1 MKIRTAQAAVKAVF
15 ILQSGERGFE
25 IGAFL
30 QEVAEL
36 SSSALGFRRRAVSDA
51 FLNAGDYVRE
61 CRLPVGLG

>member
-30 QEVAEL
+30 QEVMEL
-36 SSSALGFRRRAVSDA
+36 SSSALGFRRGAVGDA
-51 FLNAGDYVRE
+51 FLHAGDYVRE